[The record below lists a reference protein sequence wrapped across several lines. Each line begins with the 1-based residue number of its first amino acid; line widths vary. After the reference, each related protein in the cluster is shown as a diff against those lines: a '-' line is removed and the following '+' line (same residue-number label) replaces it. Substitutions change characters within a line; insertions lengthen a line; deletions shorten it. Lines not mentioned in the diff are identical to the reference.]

1 MLLVKPC
8 RQVREAPPLD
18 TEPVPARTS
27 FCVGALVNMTCSKLE
42 AGAHTASLAARRDR
56 HRYWH
61 DFAQRASRQTP
72 HALPRPC
79 ALSALVEKPLVD
91 TSLMECMPAGRR

>member
-1 MLLVKPC
+1 
-8 RQVREAPPLD
+8 
-18 TEPVPARTS
+18 
-27 FCVGALVNMTCSKLE
+27 MTCSKLE

-72 HALPRPC
+72 HALPHPC
-79 ALSALVEKPLVD
+79 TLSALVEKPLVD